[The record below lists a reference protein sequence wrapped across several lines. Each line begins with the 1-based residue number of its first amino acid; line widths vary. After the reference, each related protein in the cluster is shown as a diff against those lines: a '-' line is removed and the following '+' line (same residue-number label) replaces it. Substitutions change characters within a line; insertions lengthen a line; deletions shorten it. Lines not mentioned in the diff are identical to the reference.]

1 MLTLH
6 LARLGE
12 QIEEHAYHTYDEF
25 LKNHK
30 TSLSLEKAPVVA
42 SDYYDDVQN
51 LYDVFT
57 RVRDDEAEHVKTMQE
72 CQIDLA

>member
-1 MLTLH
+1 MKRLNKKLIILTVFVLSSCS
-6 LARLGE
+6 
-12 QIEEHAYHTYDEF
+12 
-25 LKNHK
+25 
-30 TSLSLEKAPVVA
+30 SLSSLKFWGDDEEEE
-42 SDYYDDVQN
+42 YYDDVEN